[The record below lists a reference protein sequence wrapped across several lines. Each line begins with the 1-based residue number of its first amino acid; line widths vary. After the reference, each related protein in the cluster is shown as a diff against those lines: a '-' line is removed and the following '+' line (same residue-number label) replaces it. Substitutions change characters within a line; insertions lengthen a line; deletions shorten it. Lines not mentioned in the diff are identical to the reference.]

1 MAVKRTG
8 QPSFVE
14 ALMPKGAGANA
25 ALDRLA
31 GLVKWYR
38 FEKLIGHLRDEGSPG
53 RPGYPVLVLFRAVL
67 LQSLYGLSE
76 RELEEALGDRLS
88 FKRFVGLS
96 LEDATP
102 DHTVLNRFRNQLVEQ
117 GLLEKLFGELDRQLE
132 NAGVILKRGT
142 MLDAT
147 LIQAVSAPPKADRP
161 SNDPDARFAKRQGK
175 SGSTFGYK
183 AHVGVDEG
191 SGLIRAVLTTP
202 ANINDTTPA
211 DALIRGDEAVVWA
224 DAAYDTHARTGPAEG
239 GRQEA
244 PHRSSAQQTSPGT
257 AAQAQTLQPPHR
269 APTSPGRNHLRY
281 SQTPHAADLHPLR
294 RSDQGDRASP
304 ARLDRLQHEAVG
316 HDRRVSCP
324 LRATTTDL
332 GRQLP
337 GPGHSLLTS
346 SASRADNATGP
357 LWERVARRAA
367 ARRVRGSPSASPTLI
382 ECAEATPHPALR
394 ATFSR
399 KGRREEVR
407 VARTLN

>member
-38 FEKLIGHLRDEGSPG
+38 FEKLIGHLRDEESPG

-147 LIQAVSAPPKADRP
+147 LIQAVSAPPKEDRP
-161 SNDPDARFAKRQGK
+161 SNDPDARFTKRQGK

-211 DALIRGDEAVVWA
+211 DGLIRGDEAVVWA
-224 DAAYDTHARTGPAEG
+224 DAAYDTHARRARLKAEG
-239 GRQEA
+239 KKPRIARRPNRHHPE
-244 PHRSSAQQTSPGT
+244 
-257 AAQAQTLQPPHR
+257 LPPR
-269 APTSPGRNHLRY
+269 LKRY
-281 SQTPHAADLHPLR
+281 DLLI
-294 RSDQGDRASP
+294 
-304 ARLDRLQHEAVG
+304 AR
-316 HDRRVSCP
+316 
-324 LRATTTDL
+324 
-332 GRQLP
+332 
-337 GPGHSLLTS
+337 
-346 SASRADNATGP
+346 
-357 LWERVARRAA
+357 RRAA
-367 ARRVRGSPSASPTLI
+367 VETTFATLKRRMRLSCIRYVGLIKASGQVLLASI
-382 ECAEATPHPALR
+382 A
-394 ATFSR
+394 FNM
-399 KGRREEVR
+399 RRW
-407 VARTLN
+407 AAITA

>member
-1 MAVKRTG
+1 M
-8 QPSFVE
+8 E

-147 LIQAVSAPPKADRP
+147 LIQAVSAPPKEDRP

-202 ANINDTTPA
+202 ANVNDTTPA
-211 DALIRGDEAVVWA
+211 DALIRGDEAAVWA
-224 DAAYDTHARTGPAEG
+224 DAAYDTHARRARLKAEG
-239 GRQEA
+239 KKPRIARRPNRHHPELPPRLKRYNLLIA
-244 PHRSSAQQTSPGT
+244 RRRAQVETT
-257 AAQAQTLQPPHR
+257 FATLKR
-269 APTSPGRNHLRY
+269 RMRLTCIRY
-281 SQTPHAADLHPLR
+281 
-294 RSDQGDRASP
+294 
-304 ARLDRLQHEAVG
+304 VG
-316 HDRRVSCP
+316 
-324 LRATTTDL
+324 LIK
-332 GRQLP
+332 
-337 GPGHSLLTS
+337 
-346 SASRADNATGP
+346 ATGQVV
-357 LWERVARRAA
+357 LAAIAFNMRRWATIAA
-367 ARRVRGSPSASPTLI
+367 
-382 ECAEATPHPALR
+382 
-394 ATFSR
+394 
-399 KGRREEVR
+399 
-407 VARTLN
+407 